1 MDKSLLLIELL
12 EDFSSSQNDNDK
24 TRKIL
29 IEQCANAS
37 KMELEKFTNE
47 LSQLLCSSPD
57 DYLLSMQAF
66 FSYLYNDS
74 SCATTRIKKWLP
86 NFALMIINNV
96 ILPNLQH
103 SDIHSFGLILYYC
116 IEFLWLTRTEKFNS
130 NFTLQTLKRVF
141 QAILN
146 MNDVL
151 GILISSASGHHF
163 FKRVLFDFNLIKQ
176 IEKEELLKA
185 VDIVA
190 ALIEKCY
197 KHKEVSPQ
205 LSEGF
210 SIYQACTAL
219 LKTLETHYNSK
230 LTTGK
235 TVLAP
240 TLQDMVKLENQE
252 YRTKRGNEKQKDTV
266 NNSSY
271 SDINSAFS
279 SPRNE
284 QYLNLLE
291 MKFPQKLSY
300 LPNFLQELEQRKIN
314 TFQNLI
320 GLMPCISCHKR
331 ALISLYP
338 DKYSLDIEQEMIT
351 EDSRKVSEQ
360 PLCLPFE
367 FDKDDK
373 LGSWDILL
381 SEYAIK
387 DIQILELSYGIKI
400 TEATM
405 KKLWQISSGKWN
417 KHDLVCKVSSSRD
430 IPVYEVEVPGNN
442 GLKIIWQI
450 DHGFS
455 VRSLLFSQH
464 VNIWAIT
471 DNQEQINSILKKLET
486 VHQVYNKEHKR
497 RCEFQQMSKNS
508 VILPMFFSDELE
520 TKFIGNDHGV
530 DEEQLLEVHKML
542 ITNKFFPLSKNLIR
556 SLVLNGPN
564 FTFQV
569 SKIEYEIINYPSSA
583 IIIGRSVILPM
594 FFSDELETKFIGND
608 HGVDEEQLLEV
619 HKMLITNKFFP
630 LSKNLIRSLVLNGP
644 NFTFQVSKIE
654 YEIINYP
661 SSAIIIGRSGT
672 GKTTSIM
679 FRQISSYRINQLG
692 KTSSLSG
699 YCENFHKRQIFITV
713 SYNLCRR
720 VEKYFYGLLEAAKLA
735 RKTAAEYN
743 EYVRKREE
751 SDDIEEKD
759 EILEEDEEEKELS
772 KIPDSFRQLDDNHF
786 PLFITYKKFSKM
798 LEETYGIDVL
808 KFTKQKKHDVEDV
821 DLYNNEDEEFH
832 HRSSIFNLSDAS
844 WHHFINNN
852 LFQKKYWPRFS
863 DYYRKKLK
871 CEQVFS
877 EFAVIKGTNPD
888 VEFLS
893 REDYRIISTKK
904 YPLFQNNRDEIY
916 DLFERYEKM
925 KSKNGDFDST
935 DRTLAIFRYA
945 KTKALVG
952 PHIHEVYIDECQDNR
967 IVDLALI
974 LKLFEKADSIFMA
987 GDIAQCIAEG
997 SSFRFEDLRSLMYK
1011 WELNRIQTINIPPK
1025 PKQFNLNTNY
1035 RSHNGI
1041 LRLAASI
1048 IDLISNFFPDSIDK
1062 LKREHGEIDGPK
1074 PVIFEGFQNEASL
1087 FDASSDCKST
1097 PKVIEFGARQVI
1109 IVRNKKTKDRLKAYK
1124 LGSVLTI
1131 YEAKGMEFDD
1141 VLLYNFFTDSEA
1153 GLKWRV
1159 ILSTLGGYPKGIQ
1172 TFSHEK
1178 HYILCSELKNLYVAV
1193 TRSRQHLWIFD
1204 ENSEY
1209 SESMQTYWKYNK
1221 LVKVRPS
1228 EELYTFSSLAKK
1240 SSPHDWCIQ
1249 GKIFFEQ
1256 QQYEQAIFCFEKSGN
1271 ERLRKLADAYNKQ
1284 EIARDSV
1291 YDSDEDTI
1299 KSNFKSAA
1307 KAFIDC
1313 SRPAK
1318 AALCYKE
1325 IRMWQEAGDNFLEAK
1340 KYNEAILAYKEDG
1353 SLYPIIIE
1361 LMQSHANEIDKKI
1374 FRRITRLV
1382 NIHYRNK
1389 NDNEMS
1395 KKALSILPTQE
1406 DQIELLKD
1414 HAPEELLEVYVK
1426 NGHFS
1431 DAAKHLRSLGK
1442 FKEAAIML
1450 SNNLDKKE
1458 NIIDA
1463 LCYLLHLCRV
1473 NILVDTMNNK
1483 SAHNELGKL
1492 LNDVI
1497 DIVKK
1502 VESQSLTKS
1511 EEWYKLIEEFR
1522 LYSAYLEKDLSR
1534 VLKCI
1539 QFFQRRNDTISE
1551 FRALNIWLKIPLQS
1565 FNTEYWHER
1574 LQHLMRL
1581 CELTHDFI
1589 DPRKNSNNQEEIN
1602 KNFEEV
1608 FLVEVQDRPD
1618 KRKISF
1624 DNPLIC
1630 HINEIQDN
1638 TIEDLEY
1645 WQVYNVDIVH
1655 KAISIS
1661 IASYIYELV
1670 SNADQEG
1677 RKISDIAFKI
1687 CDEYVNCKRYNCQN
1701 HHVTPTPSIL
1711 RNRITL
1717 ACLQYSVMRQLDKIY
1732 HRRLLI
1738 EENSKSVLGKRRYW
1752 AERLVDTHFR
1762 YQSPQS
1768 SCPEI
1773 TCAAIIKLPRHTYDG
1788 LVDLSNKVWLGSEFD
1803 PSDFSKM
1810 LRCIF
1815 VLLQLRCSWGIDKFH
1830 WEIKKKEKSYYY
1842 HNYTVGFENTGRYF
1856 LTVQAV
1862 AKRLALFVE
1871 YIRSN
1876 QVIMAI
1882 RHSKK
1887 FIYYSLYNF
1896 EQVKIIKFE
1905 AFSDL
1910 TSLMEFTMFLILA
1923 ARPGYCDFCLPRSYL
1938 VNYYDSFDLN
1948 PLLICLKS
1956 ENKYNIT
1963 NYDQAI
1969 MGLFY
1974 QTRKLLYL
1982 MIYGKKYYTTI
1993 ILRLIRLLTLIY
2005 LNESKL
2011 TSTVLKLFK
2020 RLRYLLRI
2028 EKCNKYLSAANRGHF
2043 IVLNNDIKENGF
2055 DSLVIVY
2062 YNWGGMSRFS
2072 SLVNS
2077 GITMI
2082 SYRNP
2087 DEFRSSLQKI
2097 TTEEKESKPSNDQ
2110 ISFQPTEQDDIEQ
2123 NFVPLTATI
2132 VADDVDVDDDVD
2144 DDDGDDDDDDE
2155 QIEAQDTAIAW
2166 FREIHDSPQA
2176 QKAAL
2181 KIQTWFR
2188 RIQNRE
2194 KSRQSHYDKTLDK
2207 IYKEVK
2213 LFCKNTMRE
2222 EENKTVHKY
2231 NMLLMGQTVYTIT
2244 ELLKLQDRM
2253 DKTLNKLKKII
2264 NNRSSKDKEID
2275 SCLELEDEL
2284 KTNHYGNVESALKS
2298 LSITENSEQHKEA
2311 NIEWLEN
2318 ELQKAKNNI
2327 DLSRQSHYDK
2337 TLDKIYKEVKLFCK
2351 NTMRE
2356 EENKTVHKYNM
2367 LLMGQTV
2374 YTITELLKLQDRM
2387 DKTLN
2392 KLKKIINNRSSKDK
2406 EIDSCLELEDE
2417 LKTNH
2422 YGNVESALK
2431 SLSITENSE
2440 QHKEANI
2447 EWLENELQ
2455 KAKNNIDLV
2464 WELIE
2469 KYNN

>member
-1 MDKSLLLIELL
+1 MDKRLLIELL
-12 EDFSSSQNDNDK
+12 GDFSSSQNDNDQ

-29 IEQCANAS
+29 IEQCTNAS
-37 KMELEKFTNE
+37 KTELEEFTNE
-47 LSQLLCSSPD
+47 LSQLLCGSSD
-57 DYLLSMQAF
+57 DYLLSMQTF
-66 FSYLYNDS
+66 FLYLYNDS
-74 SCATTRIKKWLP
+74 SCVTTHLKKWLP
-86 NFALMIINNV
+86 NFSLMIINNV
-96 ILPNLQH
+96 ILPNLQL
-103 SDIHSFGLILYYC
+103 SDIHSFRLIFHYC
-116 IEFLWLTRTEKFNS
+116 VEFLWRARTDKFNL
-130 NFTLQTLKRVF
+130 NLTLQTLKRVF
-141 QAILN
+141 RTILS
-146 MNDVL
+146 VYGVF
-151 GILISSASGHHF
+151 GILISSAPGHHC
-163 FKRVLFDFNLIKQ
+163 FKRILFDFNLINQ
-176 IEKEELLKA
+176 IEKDELLKA
-185 VDIVA
+185 VDIIA

-197 KHKEVSPQ
+197 EHNEISPQ
-205 LSEGF
+205 LSKGF
-210 SIYQACTAL
+210 TIYKACTAL

-230 LTTGK
+230 LITRK

-240 TLQDMVKLENQE
+240 TLQGMVKLENKE
-252 YRTKRGNEKQKDTV
+252 YRTKHGNENQKDV
-266 NNSSY
+266 ANSDSN
-271 SDINSAFS
+271 INSAFLS
-279 SPRNE
+279 TRDE
-284 QYLNLLE
+284 QHLNLLE
-291 MKFPQKLSY
+291 MKFPQKLSH
-300 LPNFLQELEQRKIN
+300 LPNFLQELEQRKTN
-314 TFQNLI
+314 TFQKLI
-320 GLMPCISCHKR
+320 GFMPCISCHKR

-360 PLCLPFE
+360 RLCLPFE

-381 SEYAIK
+381 SEYAIR

-405 KKLWQISSGKWN
+405 RKLWQISSGKWN
-417 KHDLVCKVSSSRD
+417 KHDLICKVSSSRD
-430 IPVYEVEVPGNN
+430 IPVYEVDVPGNN
-442 GLKIIWQI
+442 GLRIIWQI

-464 VNIWAIT
+464 VKIWAIT

-486 VHQVYNKEHKR
+486 VHKVYNEEHKR

-520 TKFIGNDHGV
+520 TKFIGNDQEVEV
-530 DEEQLLEVHKML
+530 DEEQLLEVHRML
-542 ITNKFFPLSKNLIR
+542 ITNKFSPLSKNLIK

-569 SKIEYEIINYPSSA
+569 SKTEHEIINYPTSA
-583 IIIGRSVILPM
+583 IV
-594 FFSDELETKFIGND
+594 
-608 HGVDEEQLLEV
+608 
-619 HKMLITNKFFP
+619 
-630 LSKNLIRSLVLNGP
+630 
-644 NFTFQVSKIE
+644 
-654 YEIINYP
+654 
-661 SSAIIIGRSGT
+661 IGRSGT

-679 FRQISSYRINQLG
+679 FRQISSYQIDQLNI
-692 KTSSLSG
+692 TSSLNG

-720 VEKYFYGLLEAAKLA
+720 VEKYFNGLLEAVAFA
-735 RKTAAEYN
+735 RKTAADYN

-751 SDDIEEKD
+751 SDEIEEKD
-759 EILEEDEEEKELS
+759 EILEEDDEEEELS
-772 KIPDSFRQLDDNHF
+772 KIPNSFRLLNDNHF
-786 PLFITYKKFSKM
+786 PLFITYEKFSKM
-798 LEETYGIDVL
+798 LEGTYGIDVL
-808 KFTKQKKHDVEDV
+808 KFTKQKKHAVEDDDD

-832 HRSSIFNLSDAS
+832 HRSSILNLSDAS
-844 WHHFINNN
+844 WHHFIDYN

-925 KSKNGDFDST
+925 KSKNGDYDST

-945 KTKALVG
+945 KTKTLVG
-952 PHIHEVYIDECQDNR
+952 PYIHEVFIDECQDNR
-967 IVDLALI
+967 IIDLALI

-997 SSFRFEDLRSLMYK
+997 SSFRFEDLDTLMYK
-1011 WELNRIQTINIPPK
+1011 WERDRIHTIYNPPK
-1025 PKQFNLNTNY
+1025 KKPFYLNTNY

-1048 IDLISNFFPDSIDK
+1048 IDLISNFFTDSIDK
-1062 LKREHGEIDGPK
+1062 LEREHGQIDGPQ
-1074 PVIFEGFQNEASL
+1074 PVIFEGFQSETSL
-1087 FDASSDCKST
+1087 FDASSERKST

-1109 IVRNKKTKDRLKAYK
+1109 IVRDKQTKDRLKAYK
-1124 LGSVLTI
+1124 FGLVLTI

-1141 VLLYNFFTDSEA
+1141 VLLYNFFTDSDA
-1153 GLKWRV
+1153 GRKWRV
-1159 ILSTLGGYPKGIQ
+1159 ILSTLGDYPKGIQ
-1172 TFSHEK
+1172 TFSPEK

-1204 ENSEY
+1204 ENSDY
-1209 SESMQTYWKYNK
+1209 SEPMQTYWKYNK

-1240 SSPHDWCIQ
+1240 SSPHDWCLQ
-1249 GKIFFEQ
+1249 GKNFFEQ

-1271 ERLRKLADAYNKQ
+1271 ERLLKLADAYNKQ

-1291 YDSDEDTI
+1291 NDSDEAKIET
-1299 KSNFKSAA
+1299 NFKSAA

-1318 AALCYKE
+1318 AASCYKE
-1325 IRMWQEAGDNFLEAK
+1325 IRMWQEAGDNFLKAN

-1353 SLYPIIIE
+1353 SLFPIIID
-1361 LMQSHANEIDKKI
+1361 LMQSHANEIDEKI
-1374 FRRITRLV
+1374 FRRITRLI

-1395 KKALSILPTQE
+1395 KKALSILSTQE

-1414 HAPEELLEVYVK
+1414 HAPEELLKVYVK

-1431 DAAKHLRSLGK
+1431 DAAKYLRSLGK
-1442 FKEAAIML
+1442 FKEAAIMS
-1450 SNNLDKKE
+1450 SNDLDKKE

-1483 SAHNELGKL
+1483 CAHNELCKL
-1492 LNDVI
+1492 LYDAI

-1502 VESQSLTKS
+1502 VKSQSLKKS
-1511 EEWYKLIEEFR
+1511 EEWYKLIEEFQ

-1534 VLKCI
+1534 VHKCI
-1539 QFFQRRNDTISE
+1539 QFFQRRNDTIAE

-1574 LQHLMRL
+1574 LQHLMKL
-1581 CELTHDFI
+1581 CELGYDFI
-1589 DPRKNSNNQEEIN
+1589 DPRKNSHNQEEIN

-1630 HINEIQDN
+1630 HINEMHDN

-1655 KAISIS
+1655 KAISMS
-1661 IASYIYELV
+1661 IASYIYELI
-1670 SNADQEG
+1670 SQADQEG
-1677 RKISDIAFKI
+1677 RKISDITSKI
-1687 CDEYVNCKRYNCQN
+1687 CDEYVNCKRYNCRNQ
-1701 HHVTPTPSIL
+1701 HVTPTPSIL

-1717 ACLQYSVMRQLDKIY
+1717 ACLQYSVMRQLETIY
-1732 HRRLLI
+1732 HCRLLV
-1738 EENSKSVLGKRRYW
+1738 EENSKLVLKKQRKW
-1752 AERLVDTHFR
+1752 AERLVDNHFR

-1803 PSDFSKM
+1803 PSDFAKM

-1815 VLLQLRCSWGIDKFH
+1815 VLLQLRCSWGINKFH

-1882 RHSKK
+1882 RHSKN
-1887 FIYYSLYNF
+1887 FISYSLDNH
-1896 EQVKIIKFE
+1896 EEVKIIESE

-1910 TSLMEFTMFLILA
+1910 TSLMEFTTFLILA

-1948 PLLICLKS
+1948 PFLICLKS
-1956 ENKYNIT
+1956 ENKYNIIT
-1963 NYDQAI
+1963 YDQAI
-1969 MGLFY
+1969 KGLFH
-1974 QTRKLLYL
+1974 QAKNLLYL
-1982 MIYGKKYYTTI
+1982 MIYRKKYYTTI
-1993 ILRLIRLLTLIY
+1993 ILRLIRLLTLIC
-2005 LNESKL
+2005 LNESGL
-2011 TSTVLKLFK
+2011 TSLVLNLF
-2020 RLRYLLRI
+2020 RSLRNSLHI
-2028 EKCNKYLSAANRGHF
+2028 EKYNKYLSVTHRGHL
-2043 IVLNNDIKENGF
+2043 IGILNNDLKENGF
-2055 DSLVIVY
+2055 DSLVIIY
-2062 YNWGGMSRFS
+2062 YNKGGISRFS
-2072 SLVNS
+2072 SLAKS

-2087 DEFRSSLQKI
+2087 DEFYSSLQKI
-2097 TTEEKESKPSNDQ
+2097 TTKEGVESNPPNDR
-2110 ISFQPTEQDDIEQ
+2110 ISFQSTEPADGSEQ
-2123 NFVPLTATI
+2123 NFVPMTAAFVI
-2132 VADDVDVDDDVD
+2132 DDVDIDG
-2144 DDDGDDDDDDE
+2144 DDGDHGDDDDE
-2155 QIEAQDTAIAW
+2155 QIDAQDTAIAW

-2176 QKAAL
+2176 KKAAF

-2188 RIQNRE
+2188 QIKNRE
-2194 KSRQSHYDKTLDK
+2194 RSRQSHYDQTLDK

-2222 EENKTVHKY
+2222 EKNKTVHKY

-2284 KTNHYGNVESALKS
+2284 KSTHYWNVESALKS
-2298 LSITENSEQHKEA
+2298 LSTTENSEKHKEA

-2318 ELQKAKNNI
+2318 ELQQAKDDI
-2327 DLSRQSHYDK
+2327 DKVL
-2337 TLDKIYKEVKLFCK
+2337 
-2351 NTMRE
+2351 
-2356 EENKTVHKYNM
+2356 
-2367 LLMGQTV
+2367 
-2374 YTITELLKLQDRM
+2374 
-2387 DKTLN
+2387 
-2392 KLKKIINNRSSKDK
+2392 
-2406 EIDSCLELEDE
+2406 
-2417 LKTNH
+2417 
-2422 YGNVESALK
+2422 
-2431 SLSITENSE
+2431 
-2440 QHKEANI
+2440 
-2447 EWLENELQ
+2447 
-2455 KAKNNIDLV
+2455 
-2464 WELIE
+2464 ELIE
-2469 KYNN
+2469 NCNK